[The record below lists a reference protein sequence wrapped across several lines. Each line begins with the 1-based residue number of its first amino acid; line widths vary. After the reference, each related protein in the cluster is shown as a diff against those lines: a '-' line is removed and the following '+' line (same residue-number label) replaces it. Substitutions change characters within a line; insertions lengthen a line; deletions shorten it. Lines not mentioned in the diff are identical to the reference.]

1 MANISSVSFR
11 RVPSRRPPDP
21 AAPPHRPAGAR
32 VAHLAASFEETGEYG
47 EGGSV
52 SAQDWL
58 RHHRHM
64 GGGQVSDRVTVG
76 RELPRLGAAVHAMA
90 GCRVGFGHLVL
101 LARTQRVAGEAS
113 LDRLLERAQ
122 EVSVGRFRLIC
133 EHARHAA
140 DPEGVA
146 REQKEQSQA
155 QRLSILMGEDGTT
168 YLRGRLDR
176 VGGAALRGALAP
188 WARKLGRDDER
199 PREQRL
205 AEALVELASGNRPA
219 QVSVTVSLET
229 LLGLRGVPGGEFD
242 HGLPIAQPPVELE
255 PVDDPDP
262 LLAVAAPR
270 RRTAVSAA
278 VSGVSVVILTA
289 PQAPR
294 PRLRALVAPRQ
305 VRGRAGRGAARRPRR
320 HTPGR
325 RRAAGAPTTGA
336 SSADRGV
343 ARAQGR
349 SGPARRTRRA
359 QRGRPQPERARGAS
373 GVGHRPSLIQAARLR
388 QPAVVESWRAL
399 VRRKR
404 PGQARA
410 ARRRKRCAFSRLPQ
424 TRIEHQVPE
433 RFLEAS

>member
-1 MANISSVSFR
+1 
-11 RVPSRRPPDP
+11 
-21 AAPPHRPAGAR
+21 
-32 VAHLAASFEETGEYG
+32 
-47 EGGSV
+47 
-52 SAQDWL
+52 
-58 RHHRHM
+58 M

-76 RELPRLGAAVHAMA
+76 QELPRLGAAVHAMA

-140 DPEGVA
+140 DLEGVA

-229 LLGLRGVPGGEFD
+229 LLGLRGVPGGELD
-242 HGLPIAQPPVELE
+242 HGLPIAQPTVER
-255 PVDDPDP
+255 
-262 LLAVAAPR
+262 LACDSTVR
-270 RRTAVSAA
+270 R
-278 VSGVSVVILTA
+278 VVLDGSSIVIDA
-289 PQAPR
+289 
-294 PRLRALVAPRQ
+294 
-305 VRGRAGRGAARRPRR
+305 GRARRVVTAAQRRVLEARDGHCRWPGCERPASRCAAHHRRFWGRGGRTDVNQIDLLCARHHWCVHEGGWQLVYDAEGRPVAVK
-320 HTPGR
+320 PPPNVWELALQP
-325 RRAAGAPTTGA
+325 RAA
-336 SSADRGV
+336 
-343 ARAQGR
+343 
-349 SGPARRTRRA
+349 
-359 QRGRPQPERARGAS
+359 
-373 GVGHRPSLIQAARLR
+373 
-388 QPAVVESWRAL
+388 
-399 VRRKR
+399 
-404 PGQARA
+404 
-410 ARRRKRCAFSRLPQ
+410 
-424 TRIEHQVPE
+424 
-433 RFLEAS
+433 